1 MQIAQGNVGLLPCI
15 FKMAAKQ
22 MSGVLRTY
30 IAAGKATPSPP
41 LGPSLGQRGV
51 NIAQFCKEFN
61 ERTKHIITGVPI
73 PTIIHYKADRT
84 YTFETNTPPVSYFL
98 KAAAGIDKG
107 ASKPGREVAGT
118 VTLKQIY
125 EIAKIKKQ
133 DSSMK
138 NVPMESLCK
147 IIIGSTRSMGI
158 EVVLGRDEDT

>member
-1 MQIAQGNVGLLPCI
+1 
-15 FKMAAKQ
+15 

-61 ERTKHIITGVPI
+61 DRTKHIVTGVPI
-73 PTIIHYKADRT
+73 PTIIHYKGDRT
-84 YTFETNTPPVSYFL
+84 FAFEMNSPPVSHFL
-98 KAAAGIDKG
+98 KTAAGIEKG
-107 ASKPGREVAGT
+107 AQKPGREVAGT

-133 DSSMK
+133 DSNNRNIPLKS
-138 NVPMESLCK
+138 VCRSV
-147 IIIGSTRSMGI
+147 IGSARSMGI
-158 EVVLGRDEDT
+158 QVIPGKDSDT

>member
-1 MQIAQGNVGLLPCI
+1 M
-15 FKMAAKQ
+15 
-22 MSGVLRTY
+22 
-30 IAAGKATPSPP
+30 
-41 LGPSLGQRGV
+41 